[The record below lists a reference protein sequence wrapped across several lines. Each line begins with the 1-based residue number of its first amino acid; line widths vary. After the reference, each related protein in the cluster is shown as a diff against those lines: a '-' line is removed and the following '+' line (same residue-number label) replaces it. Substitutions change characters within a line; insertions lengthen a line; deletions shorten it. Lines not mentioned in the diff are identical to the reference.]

1 MEDNDLHYP
10 PQLLALIVRN
20 IPDDLMKV
28 FSVIWNRRVADNDES
43 GTGESGITWTGL
55 VKEIGDRTIVEKALL
70 ILEINGFV
78 YSESSALDRR
88 QKKYYPHRILGMQL
102 FKHLLQ
108 QRK

>member
-10 PQLLALIVRN
+10 PQLLALIVSR
-20 IPDDLMKV
+20 IPNDLIKV
-28 FSVIWNRRVADNDES
+28 FTQIWNSRLTDES
-43 GTGESGITWTGL
+43 GSTESGITWTSL

-70 ILEINGFV
+70 IFEINGFV

-88 QKKYYPHRILGMQL
+88 QKKYLPHKVLGRQL
-102 FKHLLQ
+102 AIYLRE